1 MLCQARKEYLGEHGL
16 DTGRKRQV
24 VQLKLSADGPTRQ
37 TGAGR
42 PTYWELEA
50 TTATEQIWRN
60 TLYGDREGERPLVVA
75 MPITLSDGA
84 KRRRLSRALDEY
96 YNPRTYGRT

>member
-1 MLCQARKEYLGEHGL
+1 MRAFPDELKRDATAFEHYLTSSNGTMGTDSKHSPSE
-16 DTGRKRQV
+16 R
-24 VQLKLSADGPTRQ
+24 AQ
-37 TGAGR
+37 TG
-42 PTYWELEA
+42 
-50 TTATEQIWRN
+50 EQIWRN